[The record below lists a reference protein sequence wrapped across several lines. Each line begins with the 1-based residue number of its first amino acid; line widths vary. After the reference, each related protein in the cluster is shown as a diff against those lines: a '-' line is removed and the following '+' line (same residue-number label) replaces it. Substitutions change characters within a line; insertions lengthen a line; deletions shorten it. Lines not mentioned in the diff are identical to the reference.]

1 MEFFLP
7 PVQVLGEPMSGM
19 VSALREQL
27 QGGFAP
33 KLPLP
38 IFLVPFLFNLV
49 LFEGWFHPCSPRW
62 GRLIIHTAELKN
74 EGGNRGRAKGTE
86 PTTDR
91 PVEERIGSSRG
102 RKGGGGERP
111 WGTKGKK
118 ARLRGRPETNPR
130 QTQAELQEGG
140 KREPQQS

>member
-1 MEFFLP
+1 
-7 PVQVLGEPMSGM
+7 MSGM

-38 IFLVPFLFNLV
+38 IFLVPFPFNLV
-49 LFEGWFHPCSPRW
+49 LFGGWFHPCSPRW

-74 EGGNRGRAKGTE
+74 EGGNRGRVKGTE

-102 RKGGGGERP
+102 RKGGGGGEDHGEP
-111 WGTKGKK
+111 KGKRQDCEAGRK
-118 ARLRGRPETNPR
+118 RTHAKPRLSFKK
-130 QTQAELQEGG
+130 GG